1 MKFRRPT
8 VNRNFASALGKMNV
22 PAQIA
27 FWCDR
32 PAVTACI
39 GMIIG
44 ALLCISM
51 PLNAQESSDAYST
64 APNPLFASDT
74 PLSVRIEAPFTT
86 LLRERPETLYL
97 QGTFTLLEEDGNDQ
111 QFTLKVRARGKY
123 RLQKDHCDFPP
134 LRLNFRKREVDDTT
148 LAGQD
153 KLKLVTHCRTNSIRY
168 EQLVY
173 REHLAYRLLN
183 LLTPQSYRVR
193 LLRLEYVDTEGGDT
207 IVKPGF
213 VIEDDDDVAARNGL
227 RVVKTGDVLLS
238 DLDRSQQNLVNLFQY
253 MIGNT
258 EYSLFRAEPD
268 DDCCH
273 NSDLLS
279 ATGAAPYL
287 PLPYDFDFAGI
298 VNAPYAE
305 PNPRYRLKTVRQR
318 LYKGH
323 CENNELLPDT
333 IQLFLDQR
341 DEMFAVVESLPQLSS
356 ISRRGV
362 VSYLKAFFGYIEE
375 PKSIKA
381 RLIERCVESPR
392 RPFVAQSG
400 AATWRQLLVPRF
412 D

>member
-1 MKFRRPT
+1 MT
-8 VNRNFASALGKMNV
+8 VPGEAVSVCGRCS
-22 PAQIA
+22 
-27 FWCDR
+27 
-32 PAVTACI
+32 VTACV
-39 GMIIG
+39 IITLG
-44 ALLCISM
+44 ALLCFAT
-51 PLNAQESSDAYST
+51 PLHAQENGDAHST
-64 APNPLFASDT
+64 APDPLFASDA

-97 QGTFTLLEEDGNDQ
+97 EGTFTFLEEGGDEQ

-123 RLQKDHCDFPP
+123 RLQKEHCDFPP
-134 LRLNFRKREVDDTT
+134 LRLNFRKREVDDTK

-183 LLTPQSYRVR
+183 LLTPKSYRVR
-193 LLRLEYVDTEGGDT
+193 LLLLEYVDTEGGET

-213 VIEDDDDVAARNGL
+213 VIEDDDAVAARNGMQ
-227 RVVKTGDVLLS
+227 VVKTGDVLLS
-238 DLDRSQQNLVNLFQY
+238 DLDRGQQNLVNLFQY

-273 NSDLLS
+273 NSDLMS
-279 ATGAAPYL
+279 ATGTAPYL

-323 CENNELLPDT
+323 CDNNDLLPET
-333 IQLFLDQR
+333 IQRFLDQR
-341 DEMFAVVESLPQLSS
+341 DEMFAVVESVPQLSS

-375 PKSIKA
+375 PKSVRA
-381 RLIERCVESPR
+381 RLFERCVESPR
-392 RPFVAQSG
+392 RPFIAQSD
-400 AATWRQLLVPRF
+400 AATWREVLALRF